1 MDLIKL
7 TKDAMVQNEDL
18 YKSLHI
24 IKQWGIYRVQRTLCR
39 SVMMSKE
46 KVTQHNVILRE
57 EKQKSRGGVDQEVGA
72 EGMWIGPQRG
82 VISNK
87 LGRSV
92 LITN

>member
-1 MDLIKL
+1 MDVIKL

-57 EKQKSRGGVDQEVGA
+57 EKQKSREEWTRKWSRGDVDWSTEGSHIKQTVG
-72 EGMWIGPQRG
+72 
-82 VISNK
+82 K
-87 LGRSV
+87 TV